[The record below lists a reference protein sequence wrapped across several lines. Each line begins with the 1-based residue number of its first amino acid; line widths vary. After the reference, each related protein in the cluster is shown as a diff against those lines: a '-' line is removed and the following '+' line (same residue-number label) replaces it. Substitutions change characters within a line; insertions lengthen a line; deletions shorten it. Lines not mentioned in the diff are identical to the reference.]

1 MANWIVVVDDDMTN
15 LKVAGHIL
23 SKNNK
28 RVTALRSGEALLEF
42 VKENKPD
49 LILLDIRMPEMD
61 GFETFKR
68 LRSFEKE
75 TGRDEIP
82 VVFLTADEETS
93 TESRGFEVG
102 VSDYIRK
109 PFDPEILIKRINNI
123 LEKQEKL
130 HYFKDEASHDQLT
143 GFLNKAGVND
153 KLRAECGKIPG
164 YLLMID
170 LDSFKLV
177 NDIYGHEMGDKI
189 LISFAKLCK
198 TRLPLNS
205 TIGRFGGDEFVAYCP
220 DYTEEDDIRDFTIG
234 LNDAIFEKTKELM
247 GDDCEIPLGV
257 SIGAIYVSGP
267 EIDYL
272 DALSLADKALYNV
285 KQNDKHGYSIY
296 REAQADDVESSGTIG
311 LKELSMILAER
322 NIPDSALSLDKEAF
336 ISVYRFIMR
345 YLKRY
350 NKNACKL
357 LFTVTPNGEEDNA
370 FYAVCDKFFEHVRDH
385 LRKSDLLMR
394 YRKNKIFVF
403 LTDIKE
409 FAISQVITNIIEKW
423 KQHKGDIVNIEYEIE
438 GIESANRGIN
448 ERDVLWIAVVDDD
461 PLNLK
466 IAERILTKNNMKTS
480 LLNSGKELLEFIK
493 NNNKPDLILL
503 DVKMEEMDGFETLS
517 RLRTISYDAADIP
530 VIFLTAND
538 DESFEARGL
547 SLGAMDF
554 IRKPFVPEVL
564 VLRVK
569 HIVELIRLQRT
580 LYFEVAKKTK
590 ENENL
595 FLHVVESLA
604 KSIDAKDSYTNGHSG
619 RVAEYS
625 REIARRAGYSTVQLS
640 NIYMMALLHDVG
652 KIGVPDAVINKP
664 DRLNEEEFDLIKK
677 HPVIG
682 AQILSNIKEM
692 PELYS
697 AARWHHERYDGGGY
711 PDGLKGDNIPE
722 EVRIITVADAYDAM
736 TSNRSYR
743 KFMSQDTVKA
753 ELEKCKSHQFDP
765 RFADIMLSMM
775 NEDNDYNMREKP
787 DR

>member
-42 VKENKPD
+42 IKDNIPD

-68 LRSFEKE
+68 LREYEKE
-75 TGRDEIP
+75 NNLDDIP
-82 VVFLTADEETS
+82 VVFLTADEETA
-93 TESRGFEVG
+93 TESRGFELG

-123 LEKQEKL
+123 LDKQEKL
-130 HYFKDEASHDQLT
+130 HYFQDEALHDQLT
-143 GFLNKAGVND
+143 GFLNKSGTND
-153 KLRAECGKIPG
+153 KLKVECSRSQGF
-164 YLLMID
+164 LLMID

-177 NDIYGHEMGDKI
+177 NDIYGHDTGDKI
-189 LISFAKLCK
+189 LISFSSLLKS
-198 TRLPLNS
+198 RLPLNS
-205 TIGRFGGDEFVAYCP
+205 TVGRIGGDEFVAFCP
-220 DYTEEDDIRDFTIG
+220 DFSDEDDIRDFTIG
-234 LNDAIFEKTKELM
+234 INNDLFEKAKEIL
-247 GDDCEIPLGV
+247 GNDNEIPLGV
-257 SIGAIYVSGP
+257 SIGAIYVGSADT
-267 EIDYL
+267 DYL

-285 KQNDKHGYSIY
+285 KKNDKHGYSIY
-296 REAQADDVESSGTIG
+296 KETQSEDAEGAGAIG

-357 LFTVTPNGEEDNA
+357 LFTVSTDGEENHE
-370 FYAVCDKFFEHVRDH
+370 FLSVCDRFFEHVRDH

-394 YRKNKIFVF
+394 YRKNKVFVF

-409 FAISQVITNIIEKW
+409 FAISQVVTNIIEKW
-423 KQHKGDIVNIEYEIE
+423 KRDNGDLVKIDYEIE
-438 GIESANRGIN
+438 GIESGNRAVTD
-448 ERDVLWIAVVDDD
+448 RDILWIAVVDDD

-466 IAERILTKNNMKTS
+466 IAERILTKNNMKAS

-493 NNNKPDLILL
+493 NNKPDLILL

-517 RLRTISYDAADIP
+517 RLRMISSDAADIP

-580 LYFEVAKKTK
+580 LYYEVAKKTQ

-604 KSIDAKDSYTNGHSG
+604 QSIDAKDSYTNGHSG

-625 REIARRAGYSTVQLS
+625 REIAKRAGYSSAQLS

-664 DRLNEEEFDLIKK
+664 DRLTDEEFDLIKK

-682 AQILSNIKEM
+682 AQILNNIKEM

-697 AARWHHERYDGGGY
+697 AARWHHERYDGNGY
-711 PDGLKGDNIPE
+711 PDGLKGENIPE
-722 EVRIITVADAYDAM
+722 EIRIITVADAYDAM

-743 KFMSQDTVKA
+743 NLMSQDTVKA
-753 ELEKCKSHQFDP
+753 ELEKCKGHQFDP
-765 RFADIMLSMM
+765 RFADIMLKMM
-775 NEDNDYNMREKP
+775 DEDVNYDMREKP
-787 DR
+787 AR

>member
-42 VKENKPD
+42 IKDNIPD

-68 LRSFEKE
+68 LREYEKE
-75 TGRDEIP
+75 NNLDDIP
-82 VVFLTADEETS
+82 VVFLTADEETA
-93 TESRGFEVG
+93 TESRGFELG

-123 LEKQEKL
+123 LDKQEKL
-130 HYFKDEASHDQLT
+130 HYFQDEASHDQLT
-143 GFLNKAGVND
+143 GFLNKSGTND
-153 KLRAECGKIPG
+153 KLRAECGKIQG

-177 NDIYGHEMGDKI
+177 NDIYGHDMGDKI
-189 LISFAKLCK
+189 LISFSEILKN
-198 TRLPLNS
+198 RLPLNS
-205 TIGRFGGDEFVAYCP
+205 TIGRVGGDEFVAFCP
-220 DYTEEDDIRDFTIG
+220 DFNDEDDIRDFTLGIN
-234 LNDAIFEKTKELM
+234 NDVFEKAKELM
-247 GDDCEIPLGV
+247 GNDNDIPLGV
-257 SIGAIYVSGP
+257 SVGAIFVAGP
-267 EIDYL
+267 DTDYL

-296 REAQADDVESSGTIG
+296 KETQAEDNEGSGSIG

-357 LFTVTPNGEEDNA
+357 LFTVSTDGEENHE
-370 FYAVCDKFFEHVRDH
+370 FLTICDKFFEHVRDH

-394 YRKNKIFVF
+394 YRKNKVFVF

-409 FAISQVITNIIEKW
+409 FAISQVVTNIIEKW
-423 KQHKGDIVNIEYEIE
+423 KRDNGDIVKIDHEIE
-438 GIESANRGIN
+438 GIESGSRGVTD
-448 ERDVLWIAVVDDD
+448 RDILWIAVVDDD

-466 IAERILTKNNMKTS
+466 IAERILNKNNMKAS

-493 NNNKPDLILL
+493 NNKPDLILL

-517 RLRTISYDAADIP
+517 RLRMISSDAADIP

-580 LYFEVAKKTK
+580 LYYEVAKKTQ

-604 KSIDAKDSYTNGHSG
+604 QSIDAKDSYTNGHSG

-625 REIARRAGYSTVQLS
+625 REIAKRAGYSTAQLS

-664 DRLNEEEFDLIKK
+664 DRLTDEEFDLIKK

-682 AQILSNIKEM
+682 AQILNNIKEM

-711 PDGLKGDNIPE
+711 PDGLKGENIPE
-722 EVRIITVADAYDAM
+722 EIRIITVADAYDAM

-743 KFMSQDTVKA
+743 NLMTQETVKA
-753 ELEKCKSHQFDP
+753 ELEKCKGHQFDP
-765 RFADIMLSMM
+765 RFADIMLNMM
-775 NEDNDYNMREKP
+775 DEDVNYDMREKP